1 MVSGIT
7 IVVCLLIF
15 IILGGG
21 WIAGYQY
28 LKDKG
33 PQYLVRFYLIYAI
46 FRILTVLSVA
56 VVSIFFISGST
67 AESKSFV
74 LMLFT
79 MYVLMMALT
88 LIMKH

>member
-1 MVSGIT
+1 M
-7 IVVCLLIF
+7 VVCLLIF
-15 IILGGG
+15 IALGSG

-56 VVSIFFISGST
+56 VVYIFFISGST